1 MGAGF
6 VSGIF
11 SDVSENQQ
19 VKEQMSSNSR
29 IVLTG
34 FMGVGKSTVAKCL
47 SYLLQTEKIDLDR
60 FIEEKE
66 GLAVPELIE
75 NKGIEHFRELETTH
89 LKNVL
94 AETDLRI
101 IALGGG
107 AWITEQNR
115 QIIKNHQCISVWLE
129 STFEH
134 CWRNITCSR
143 QERPLAKD
151 KDSVQR
157 LFDERQKI
165 YCLAD
170 WHFVVRPELTSFD
183 IAKLIAEEILC

>member
-1 MGAGF
+1 
-6 VSGIF
+6 
-11 SDVSENQQ
+11 
-19 VKEQMSSNSR
+19 MSSGSR
-29 IVLTG
+29 VILTG

-60 FIEEKE
+60 FIEGKE
-66 GLAVPELIE
+66 GLTVPEIIE
-75 NKGIEHFRELETTH
+75 NKGIEHFRELETHH
-89 LKNVL
+89 LRQIL

-107 AWITEQNR
+107 AWIAERNR
-115 QIIKNHQCISVWLE
+115 QIIKENNCVSVWLE

-134 CWRNITCSR
+134 CWRNINCSK

-151 KDSVQR
+151 KNTVQK
-157 LFDERQKI
+157 LFDERQRI

-170 WHFVVRPELTSFD
+170 WHFVVKPELTSFD
-183 IAKLIAEEILC
+183 VAKLIAEEVMS

>member
-1 MGAGF
+1 
-6 VSGIF
+6 
-11 SDVSENQQ
+11 
-19 VKEQMSSNSR
+19 MSSGSR

-47 SYLLQTEKIDLDR
+47 SSLLQAEKIDLDR

-66 GLAVPELIE
+66 GSSVPELI
-75 NKGIEHFRELETTH
+75 NSKGIESFRELETHH
-89 LKNVL
+89 LRRIL

-107 AWITEQNR
+107 AWITDRNR
-115 QIIKNHQCISVWLE
+115 QIIKDNNCVSIWLE

-134 CWRNITCSR
+134 CWRNINCSK

-151 KDSVQR
+151 KSVVQR
-157 LFDERQKI
+157 LFDERQKV

-170 WHFVVRPELTSFD
+170 WHFVVKPELSSYD
-183 IAKLIAEEILC
+183 IAKLIAEEVMS

>member
-1 MGAGF
+1 
-6 VSGIF
+6 
-11 SDVSENQQ
+11 
-19 VKEQMSSNSR
+19 MSNGSR

-60 FIEEKE
+60 LIEEKE
-66 GLAVPELIE
+66 KLSVPEIIE
-75 NKGIEHFRELETTH
+75 IKGIEHFRDLETEH
-89 LKNVL
+89 LQKVL

-107 AWITEQNR
+107 AWVAERNR
-115 QIIKNHQCISVWLE
+115 QIIKNNKCVSVWLE

-134 CWRNITCSR
+134 CWRNINCSR

-151 KDSVQR
+151 KNMVQK
-157 LFDERQKI
+157 LFDERQKF

-170 WHFVVRPELTSFD
+170 WHFVVKPELTSFD
-183 IAKLIAEEILC
+183 VAKLIAEEVMS

>member
-1 MGAGF
+1 MNGR
-6 VSGIF
+6 
-11 SDVSENQQ
+11 
-19 VKEQMSSNSR
+19 SR

-47 SYLLQTEKIDLDR
+47 SYILQTDKIDLDR

-66 GLAVPELIE
+66 SRTIPEIIKTDGE
-75 NKGIEHFRELETTH
+75 EKFRSLETH
-89 LKNVL
+89 YLQKVL
-94 AETDLRI
+94 AETDSRI

-107 AWITEQNR
+107 AWINEENR
-115 QIIKNHQCISVWLE
+115 QIIKNNQCVTIWLE

-134 CWRNITCSR
+134 CWRNINVSK

-151 KDSVQR
+151 KLTVKK
-157 LFDERQKI
+157 LFDERQKV

-170 WHFVVRPELTSFD
+170 WHLIVKPELTSFD
-183 IAKLIAEEILC
+183 LAKFIAEEIL

>member
-1 MGAGF
+1 MGNG
-6 VSGIF
+6 
-11 SDVSENQQ
+11 
-19 VKEQMSSNSR
+19 SR

-34 FMGVGKSTVAKCL
+34 FMGVGKSTIAKCL
-47 SYLLQTEKIDLDR
+47 SSLLRVEKIDLDR

-66 GLAVPELIE
+66 GASVPQIIDS
-75 NKGIEHFRELETTH
+75 KGIEHFRTVETQH
-89 LKNVL
+89 LQKVL

-107 AWITEQNR
+107 AWITDRNR
-115 QIIKNHQCISVWLE
+115 QIIKDNNCISVWLE

-134 CWRNITCSR
+134 CWRNINCSK

-151 KDSVQR
+151 KETVQK
-157 LFDERQKI
+157 LFNERQKI

-170 WHFVVRPELTSFD
+170 WHFVVKPELTSYD
-183 IAKLIAEEILC
+183 IAKLIAEEVMS